1 MLGYF
6 FWRIMRLDTPFRLLT
21 RLRDG
26 HLRVVVHEKMD
37 MVVFA
42 VELYQ
47 FRFKVITDPGED
59 TS

>member
-6 FWRIMRLDTPFRLLT
+6 FWRIMRLDTPFRLFT
-21 RLRDG
+21 RLETATFG
-26 HLRVVVHEKMD
+26 GVVQEKMD
-37 MVVFA
+37 MVVLA

>member
-21 RLRDG
+21 RLETALG
-26 HLRVVVHEKMD
+26 VVVHEKMD